1 MPSLSLRSD
10 GFLIQ
15 SVHDTMPSDLLVLEI
30 GDDTIRDFDTLNRA
44 KATNKAREFFIT
56 CKSTNPDVLIQALRI
71 GVKEFIPQPVNEAEL
86 RKALLR
92 LRDGSEHS
100 QAAAQGTRAQGAD
113 HQCPGR
119 QGRRRDDD
127 DRREP
132 RRQPRAARRDALG
145 GHHRHEP
152 PLRRDPALSEPR
164 ARLQLGGRLEE
175 HRPPRR
181 HVPHGDPLPA
191 PLGAAGAALAGPGG
205 RQVTR

>member
-1 MPSLSLRSD
+1 MFLRKKTVRLEIRNEKLRDQLSVIIASID

-44 KATNKAREFFIT
+44 RATNKAREFFIT
-56 CKSTNPDVLIQALRI
+56 CKSTNPDVLIQAMRI

-92 LRDGSEHS
+92 LRDGSEPTPGR
-100 QAAAQGTRAQGAD
+100 AKGARAQGAD

-132 RRQPRAARRDALG
+132 RRQPRAARRDA
-145 GHHRHEP
+145 
-152 PLRRDPALSEPR
+152 RRWPSS
-164 ARLQLGGRLEE
+164 
-175 HRPPRR
+175 
-181 HVPHGDPLPA
+181 
-191 PLGAAGAALAGPGG
+191 
-205 RQVTR
+205 T